1 AYLPVLFGIPGGAGS
16 QATVLDGYPM
26 GRNGEARRALGA
38 AFMAGML
45 GSLVG
50 MFTLAAAI
58 PVARVLILLLGSP
71 ELFVIT
77 LWGVSMVS
85 ILAGP
90 RPVKGLIAGAFG
102 LILSVVGIQA
112 QSGQMRFIFDQPYLL
127 EGLPLS
133 IMALAVFGIP
143 SALDLAITKVGV
155 ERPPMPLKGSL
166 LQGIMDAI
174 RNWWLVLRCSFL
186 GVWVGIIPGLGSQ
199 VVDWLSY
206 GHAAQTC
213 KGGKDTFGKGDVRGV
228 IAPESSNDAKDGG
241 TLIPTLTL
249 GIPGS
254 LVSALFLFA
263 LITMG
268 FSPGPYMLERNLD
281 LIYSIV
287 WVLGIASI
295 IGAGLGLLFAN
306 PFAKLAELRYSIIV
320 PMILTFVM
328 IGALSATRHPLDLL
342 LVVMFGIVGFL
353 LKRFSYPRPPLVLGM
368 ILGLLMEKYLYI
380 STARYDFAWLQRPLV
395 MILLALVAVSL
406 GYTLWSRREKREP
419 GESAQVAPI
428 QLTFNFNAALTL
440 AFLVVFIY
448 VIFTSWNWP
457 LIAKIM
463 PVYIGAIPGIIL
475 ASSQLFRDVT
485 GWESRIAAKGVEM
498 DETAMGGELERRI
511 EITRTVTFFGWFAGA
526 AVIVWLLGIIYGLPL
541 FVLLY
546 TYIDGREKWWMSI
559 LMGAGAF
566 VLVWGL
572 FEGIFEV
579 LWPPGLFFE

>member
-1 AYLPVLFGIPGGAGS
+1 MFEAAVQGFWNIFHLMPILGMFGGIAVGTFTAITPQGLGTPLMYALFLSVVTQWDPIVAIAFLIGMDAVSSTCSAYLPVLFGIPGGAGS

-186 GVWVGIIPGLGSQ
+186 GVWVGIIPGLGHSR
-199 VVDWLSY
+199 
-206 GHAAQTC
+206 A
-213 KGGKDTFGKGDVRGV
+213 R
-228 IAPESSNDAKDGG
+228 
-241 TLIPTLTL
+241 
-249 GIPGS
+249 IPGGGLAQLRACGS
-254 LVSALFLFA
+254 
-263 LITMG
+263 
-268 FSPGPYMLERNLD
+268 D
-281 LIYSIV
+281 L
-287 WVLGIASI
+287 
-295 IGAGLGLLFAN
+295 
-306 PFAKLAELRYSIIV
+306 
-320 PMILTFVM
+320 
-328 IGALSATRHPLDLL
+328 
-342 LVVMFGIVGFL
+342 
-353 LKRFSYPRPPLVLGM
+353 
-368 ILGLLMEKYLYI
+368 
-380 STARYDFAWLQRPLV
+380 
-395 MILLALVAVSL
+395 
-406 GYTLWSRREKREP
+406 
-419 GESAQVAPI
+419 
-428 QLTFNFNAALTL
+428 
-440 AFLVVFIY
+440 
-448 VIFTSWNWP
+448 
-457 LIAKIM
+457 
-463 PVYIGAIPGIIL
+463 
-475 ASSQLFRDVT
+475 
-485 GWESRIAAKGVEM
+485 
-498 DETAMGGELERRI
+498 
-511 EITRTVTFFGWFAGA
+511 
-526 AVIVWLLGIIYGLPL
+526 
-541 FVLLY
+541 
-546 TYIDGREKWWMSI
+546 
-559 LMGAGAF
+559 
-566 VLVWGL
+566 
-572 FEGIFEV
+572 
-579 LWPPGLFFE
+579 